1 MHIFLTGGAGYIG
14 GTTCAALLQAGHQ
27 VTVYDNL
34 SRGHRTA
41 VPAGAHFIRLLF
53 YDRIA
58 LGTGVQVAQPSAGKD
73 EAAHQFDSGADR
85 VGAGLSQ

>member
-1 MHIFLTGGAGYIG
+1 MLNFSVVFYQCHL
-14 GTTCAALLQAGHQ
+14 
-27 VTVYDNL
+27 
-34 SRGHRTA
+34 
-41 VPAGAHFIRLLF
+41 PLF

-58 LGTGVQVAQPSAGKD
+58 LGTGVQVMQPSAGKD